1 MPDELTDGQI
11 ALPCEIG
18 ELHLPELMDDQKRAL
33 ERLVSQGYVKA
44 AENHARVAAENRSST
59 MPPYCPGGT
68 TATRGAV

>member
-18 ELHLPELMDDQKRAL
+18 ELHLPELMDVQKRAL

-44 AENHARVAAENRSST
+44 AENHASSAFT
-59 MPPYCPGGT
+59 LTSKGAVFLGK
-68 TATRGAV
+68 RGAGLNEA